1 MNIKCLTCICL
12 GTTVIN
18 NKLTFERFSG
28 AKLRVMNFG
37 SYNYLGFAESVGP
50 CADLAE
56 EATKE
61 CGVGV
66 SSTRRELGELSWVSG
81 FV

>member
-1 MNIKCLTCICL
+1 
-12 GTTVIN
+12 
-18 NKLTFERFSG
+18 
-28 AKLRVMNFG
+28 MNFG

-61 CGVGV
+61 YGVAVG
-66 SSTRRELGELSWVSG
+66 STRRELGKLTGRLIYFKKIPTVYSHVSL
-81 FV
+81 